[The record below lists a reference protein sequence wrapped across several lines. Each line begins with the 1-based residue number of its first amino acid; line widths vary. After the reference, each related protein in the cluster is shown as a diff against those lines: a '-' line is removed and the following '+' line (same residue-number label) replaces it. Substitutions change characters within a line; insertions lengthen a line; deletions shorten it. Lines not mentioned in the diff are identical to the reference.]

1 MEVKSEYFRCISNF
15 IYSYEISAIWGKFL
29 LRKEKKA
36 ADVLE
41 GVVSGRSE
49 DQEGRCLVG
58 GFL

>member
-15 IYSYEISAIWGKFL
+15 IYSYENICDL
-29 LRKEKKA
+29 EQVPVRKEKKA
-36 ADVLE
+36 AEVLE

-49 DQEGRCLVG
+49 DHEGRCLVG